1 MKEILKPETAKRKAE
16 YIIEHLLYSHF
27 LESDALDE
35 YSCKQVAKILV
46 DEIIKEL
53 EGQIKHKG
61 LVTWEQ
67 ERINYWK
74 KVMIEIINY
83 EC

>member
-1 MKEILKPETAKRKAE
+1 MKEILKPETFKRKAE

-27 LESDALDE
+27 VEGDEFDE

-53 EGQIKHKG
+53 EGQIKNKG
-61 LVTWEQ
+61 LADWEQ